1 MTLFLYRKPLDNQSV
16 TDDNGIIR
24 HKEWNRMIDTVLG
37 KMINYLGSDAKR
49 IHHAMKVYSF
59 SIALWE
65 EEARERGLDILDE
78 RRETL
83 LLAAI
88 LHDIGIHE
96 AERKYNSSEGK
107 YQEKEGPSI
116 AGEILEECGVEDKI
130 SARVCYLVGHHH
142 TYHLID
148 DLDFQILV
156 EADLFVNLEE
166 EHMASAAILSVRDKY
181 MKTAGSKRLLDSY
194 LL

>member
-1 MTLFLYRKPLDNQSV
+1 MIGTIL
-16 TDDNGIIR
+16 G
-24 HKEWNRMIDTVLG
+24 RMIT
-37 KMINYLGSDAKR
+37 YLGSDAKR

-65 EEARERGLDILDE
+65 DEAREHGLSILDE

-107 YQEKEGPSI
+107 YQEMEGPSI
-116 AGEILEECGVEDKI
+116 AEEILEESGADPRI

-142 TYHLID
+142 TYNLID

-156 EADLFVNLEE
+156 EADLLVNLEE

-181 MKTAGSKRLLDSY
+181 MKTAGSKKLLDNY
-194 LL
+194 LLSGSDLLRRA

>member
-1 MTLFLYRKPLDNQSV
+1 
-16 TDDNGIIR
+16 
-24 HKEWNRMIDTVLG
+24 MIDTVLG